1 MGQDPHI
8 KKGIDTMIKNYI
20 MNAKDTSDLT
30 YRLSV
35 LTKLSHLAPGT
46 EFYAC
51 DLELSGG
58 TVNALDLEGIISCV
72 RGKERDAFICVDEF
86 EELYKKVTAK
96 CWKVSPTIHAD
107 FAKFCGE
114 MATLFSAQLMML

>member
-1 MGQDPHI
+1 ML
-8 KKGIDTMIKNYI
+8 KNYI

-35 LTKLSHLAPGT
+35 LNKLSHLAPGT
-46 EFYAC
+46 EFYAG
-51 DLELSGG
+51 DLDLSGG
-58 TVNALDLEGIISCV
+58 TVNTLDREGIISCV
-72 RGKERDAFICVDEF
+72 RGKERDAFICVDSF

-96 CWKVSPTIHAD
+96 CWKVSSTICAD

-114 MATLFSAQLMML
+114 MVTLYSAQLMML

>member
-1 MGQDPHI
+1 ML
-8 KKGIDTMIKNYI
+8 KNYI

-35 LTKLSHLAPGT
+35 LNKLSHLAPGT
-46 EFYAC
+46 EFYAG
-51 DLELSGG
+51 DLDLSGG
-58 TVNALDLEGIISCV
+58 TVNTLDREGVISCV
-72 RGKERDAFICVDEF
+72 RGKEREAFICVDSF

-96 CWKVSPTIHAD
+96 CWKVSPTIRAD

-114 MATLFSAQLMML
+114 MVTLYSAQLMML

>member
-1 MGQDPHI
+1 
-8 KKGIDTMIKNYI
+8 MIKNYI

-72 RGKERDAFICVDEF
+72 RGKERDALICVDES
-86 EELYKKVTAK
+86 EELYKKVTVK
-96 CWKVSPTIHAD
+96 CWKVSPTIRAD